1 MFLNP
6 IYGIEYGVYVHLYPF
21 LDFDVELHTNAIS
34 PAFVRNGGTLEDLFF
49 ASYLSTSPDPLE
61 LGDESVRDTVS
72 RACSSLWEDINFKI
86 LLAMKCIKICKF
98 Y

>member
-49 ASYLSTSPDPLE
+49 ASYQPAQIHWNLMMNQYE
-61 LGDESVRDTVS
+61 
-72 RACSSLWEDINFKI
+72 I
-86 LLAMKCIKICKF
+86 LLVVPVHPFGRILISKYF
-98 Y
+98 WQ